1 MKWSADSLVL
11 WQQLTKWHLLT
22 SGDTPSVRISQC
34 CSLSRVA
41 RWHSLRPTPI
51 HSHVQCV
58 VRESAA
64 TPRKKCISSVPT
76 TTWLPSRCSITFS
89 RPSAAA
95 RTADTGG
102 FARDF
107 PVSKPKIHKFV
118 DVLLGCRPAGRPV
131 AAALR
136 MRSPPLRT
144 PAPSLRAASLPPLD
158 RSFKSPT
165 NSIFNHLDLWKM
177 HFLFKSRPVFF
188 LPIII
193 I

>member
-22 SGDTPSVRISQC
+22 SGDTPRPFASLSVVPSRGLLTRLQLNRSVRRPFIRT
-34 CSLSRVA
+34 CSALCA
-41 RWHSLRPTPI
+41 NP
-51 HSHVQCV
+51 
-58 VRESAA
+58 
-64 TPRKKCISSVPT
+64 PRHPEKCISSVPT

-107 PVSKPKIHKFV
+107 PVSKHKNHKFFDFV
-118 DVLLGCRPAGRPV
+118 LGCRPAGRPV

-136 MRSPPLRT
+136 MRSPPFRT

-165 NSIFNHLDLWKM
+165 KSIFNHLDL
-177 HFLFKSRPVFF
+177 
-188 LPIII
+188 
-193 I
+193 